1 MANLIVGATGRTV
14 TSGFLKSVLQNGT
27 GRYVCQLQRITLKF
41 CKASGQSR
49 GVRDYVENHL
59 LDFAAA
65 NPGVVVY
72 VTPKPEIHARLV
84 AEYLNGEVHTVFV
97 DKKSAEEIKQHV
109 QSLVWRSG
117 LPLVRL
123 RKTQHTETP
132 SIQGQWTPFTNRPSS
147 TTVAL
152 EERLKRLKT

>member
-1 MANLIVGATGRTV
+1 MANHIVGATGRTV
-14 TSGFLKSVLQNGT
+14 TSGFLKSVLQNGV

-59 LDFAAA
+59 LDFAAV

-72 VTPKPEIHARLV
+72 VTPKPQIHARVV
-84 AEYLNGEVHTVFV
+84 AEYLNGEIHTVFL
-97 DKKSAEEIKQHV
+97 DKKSAEEIQQHV

-117 LPLVRL
+117 QPLVRL
-123 RKTQHTETP
+123 RKTQHTENP
-132 SIQGQWTPFTNRPSS
+132 SIQGQWTPFTNRPSN
-147 TTVAL
+147 TTAAL
-152 EERLKRLKT
+152 EEKLKSLAK